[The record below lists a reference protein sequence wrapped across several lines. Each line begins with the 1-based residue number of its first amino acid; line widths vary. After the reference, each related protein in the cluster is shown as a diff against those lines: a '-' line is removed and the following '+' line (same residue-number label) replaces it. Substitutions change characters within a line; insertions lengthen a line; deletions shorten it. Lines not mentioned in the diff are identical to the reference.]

1 MDVLK
6 FSNYLGIL
14 DFLQEFISS
23 RVAGLIFDQAVC
35 SENLRA
41 WSSGCTGRII
51 RVRSCSRRGITE
63 HEKEEQINLQP
74 SLVLDWKLS
83 RSQNI
88 DQPTELKGVLLY
100 KRRWKPLP
108 FRITRILGMM
118 RLFFY
123 NIGICT
129 FHHFTPW
136 QMVSLC
142 TSWGLCSSLR
152 SGKDIFTR
160 SPKARSLQIV
170 QRHISEPHSHILSLR
185 YERQPILSWSR
196 GQCSAADNQF
206 TADGCWFGKTSSEL
220 CKCWKGR

>member
-41 WSSGCTGRII
+41 WSSGCTGRM

-63 HEKEEQINLQP
+63 HEKEEQIDSQP

-108 FRITRILGMM
+108 FRITRILRMM
-118 RLFFY
+118 RLFFD

-136 QMVSLC
+136 QMVSPC
-142 TSWGLCSSLR
+142 TSWALCSSLR

-170 QRHISEPHSHILSLR
+170 QRHISLSL
-185 YERQPILSWSR
+185 IAIF
-196 GQCSAADNQF
+196 SASV
-206 TADGCWFGKTSSEL
+206 TSGNPSSAGL
-220 CKCWKGR
+220 GGSAVQQTTNLQLMAAGSGN